1 MNYKIEIIKKENYNV
16 SKWSGGRTT
25 ELYIY
30 PKTAKYNN
38 RDFKWRIST
47 ATVEVEESIFTRLEG
62 FSRKLMVT
70 EGKTVLAHEG
80 MYNITLNP
88 FEKDSFMGDWTTK
101 SYGKASDFNLMTAK
115 ECIGALDVLTI
126 KAESEVS
133 IEFQRTDTEIS
144 DFFYILGG
152 NIEILMGNEKFYIE
166 EKDLF
171 CITYVSISEKI
182 EFINKN
188 YNEIKIIRAKVTDKF

>member
-16 SKWSGGRTT
+16 SRWSGGKTT

-70 EGKTVLAHEG
+70 EGKTVLEHEG

-115 ECIGALDVLTI
+115 ECSGTLDVLTI

-133 IEFQRTDTEIS
+133 IEFKHTDTKIS
-144 DFFYILGG
+144 DFFYIIGG
-152 NIEILMGNEKFYIE
+152 NVEILMENEKFYIE

-188 YNEIKIIRAKVTDKF
+188 CNEVKIIRAKVTEKF

>member
-16 SKWSGGRTT
+16 SKWSGGKTT

-70 EGKTVLAHEG
+70 EGKTVLEHEG

-115 ECIGALDVLTI
+115 ECSGTLDVLTI

-133 IEFQRTDTEIS
+133 IEFQRTDTKIS
-144 DFFYILGG
+144 DFFYIIGG
-152 NIEILMGNEKFYIE
+152 NVEILMENEKFYIE

-171 CITYVSISEKI
+171 FITYASISEKI

-188 YNEIKIIRAKVTDKF
+188 YNEVKIIRAKVTDKF